1 MATPSADAENQLVQ
15 GEGQPLLAPD
25 QKWKAPSKESVDTEW
40 DSTTYDITKLTTWA
54 AFGMATGGAWDK
66 VGLWRC
72 FGLATSLSCSVAIVI
87 VFIPRSSHVAPEKM
101 QKLGTFLNV
110 FVGLLLGFFLS
121 SSMNRWYSCVNA
133 FLELLDAVRSMQMQ
147 MTALGVSQERT
158 NLLSRYGLLSA
169 WLLHLSLN
177 MNVNDGM
184 HDETAETQ
192 DSSANTKSLWQ
203 SLEANRPGLVLPKE
217 KELLMQH
224 SESYALLWTWA
235 ASLIGRMA
243 QNGEQQHDESYAL
256 LWTWV
261 ASLIG
266 RMAQNG
272 EIPPMPSPTYGRILN
287 IVQEAFG
294 SIRDVRA
301 LRLIKAPFIY
311 AHTLAVL
318 VHVNNILNAI
328 GFGLVLGLALLQ
340 VLGNGKV
347 YNSTSW
353 ANICCSL
360 FMQFCFSVLAPLLYL
375 ALLEVAV
382 CIAQPFKYQS
392 AKIPALKL
400 LRGLEEDLKK
410 AATMGDNPPHWDKP
424 FLIGRMAQNGEIPP
438 MPSPTYGRILNI
450 VQEAYGSIRDVRM
463 LQLIKA
469 PFIYVHTLAFLV
481 HVNNILNAIAFGLVL
496 GMALLEVVGKRDV
509 YNRTRWANM
518 CCSLFM
524 QFFFSM
530 VAPLLYLALLEVAVC
545 VAQPFTYQDAK
556 IPAFKFLKGLEGDLK
571 NAAELGDNPPY
582 WDKPC
587 FKTK

>member
-224 SESYALLWTWA
+224 SESYALLWTW
-235 ASLIGRMA
+235 
-243 QNGEQQHDESYAL
+243 
-256 LWTWV
+256 V

-272 EIPPMPSPTYGRILN
+272 EIPPMPSPTYGRIVN

-424 FLIGRMAQNGEIPP
+424 
-438 MPSPTYGRILNI
+438 
-450 VQEAYGSIRDVRM
+450 
-463 LQLIKA
+463 
-469 PFIYVHTLAFLV
+469 
-481 HVNNILNAIAFGLVL
+481 
-496 GMALLEVVGKRDV
+496 
-509 YNRTRWANM
+509 
-518 CCSLFM
+518 CFM
-524 QFFFSM
+524 
-530 VAPLLYLALLEVAVC
+530 
-545 VAQPFTYQDAK
+545 
-556 IPAFKFLKGLEGDLK
+556 
-571 NAAELGDNPPY
+571 
-582 WDKPC
+582 
-587 FKTK
+587 TK